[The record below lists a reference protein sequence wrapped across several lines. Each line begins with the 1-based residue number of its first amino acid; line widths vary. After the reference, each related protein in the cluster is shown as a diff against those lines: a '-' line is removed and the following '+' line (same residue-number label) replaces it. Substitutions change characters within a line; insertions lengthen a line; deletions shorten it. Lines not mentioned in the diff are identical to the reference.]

1 MRLFIILI
9 VLLSFR
15 TLSAQDISKQ
25 KWKHRVLLIFTSEEN
40 AEEYKIQL
48 SFLKNSEEG
57 FKDRQLIIYEVLPN
71 QYKSTL
77 YKTKSNW
84 KKEKQLYK
92 KHMNFEDKFKVVL
105 IGLDGKIKKIKNTP
119 LTKQQLFGIIDAM
132 PMRQSETQ
140 KN

>member
-9 VLLSFR
+9 VLLSFK

-40 AEEYKIQL
+40 AEDYKIQL

>member
-40 AEEYKIQL
+40 AEDYKIQL

-84 KKEKQLYK
+84 KKEKQL
-92 KHMNFEDKFKVVL
+92 
-105 IGLDGKIKKIKNTP
+105 
-119 LTKQQLFGIIDAM
+119 
-132 PMRQSETQ
+132 
-140 KN
+140 

>member
-9 VLLSFR
+9 VLLSFK

-40 AEEYKIQL
+40 AEDYKIQL

-57 FKDRQLIIYEVLPN
+57 FKERQLIIYEVLPH
-71 QYKSTL
+71 QYKSNL

>member
-9 VLLSFR
+9 VLLSFK

-40 AEEYKIQL
+40 AEDYKIQL

-57 FKDRQLIIYEVLPN
+57 FKERQLIIYEVLPN

>member
-40 AEEYKIQL
+40 AEDYKIQL

-57 FKDRQLIIYEVLPN
+57 FKERQLIIYEVLPH

>member
-9 VLLSFR
+9 ILLSFR

-40 AEEYKIQL
+40 AEDYKIQL

>member
-9 VLLSFR
+9 VLLSFK

-40 AEEYKIQL
+40 AEDYKIQL
-48 SFLKNSEEG
+48 SFLKNSDEG
-57 FKDRQLIIYEVLPN
+57 FKERQLIIYEVLPN
-71 QYKSTL
+71 QYKSRL
-77 YKTKSNW
+77 HKTKSNW

-105 IGLDGKIKKIKNTP
+105 IRLDGKIKKIKNTP